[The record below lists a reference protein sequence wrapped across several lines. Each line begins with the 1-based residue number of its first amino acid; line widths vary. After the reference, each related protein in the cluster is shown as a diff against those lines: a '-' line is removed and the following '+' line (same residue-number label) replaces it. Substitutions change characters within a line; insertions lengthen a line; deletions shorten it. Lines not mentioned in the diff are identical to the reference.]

1 MTSRIY
7 NEIGIFTDIDDTYQ
21 GKPYFQKNINPCDV
35 THQVELQVAQQLFL
49 KPKPN
54 LVKVYQISYHPSL
67 HIKYE
72 LLDVNMDFP
81 SWEELEPQI
90 IQGLRGL
97 HQMKCIYIDMK
108 DDNLGY
114 SKLDNSWK
122 IFDFDCSGICSSDLQ
137 NWIVKPPMYFQMR
150 DITALENNVSDFLDK
165 IKYSNKELVITKLE
179 EIKNKKE
186 VVKYDILSVFL
197 CFGKIISLD

>member
-1 MTSRIY
+1 MTSLIY
-7 NEIGIFTDIDDTYQ
+7 TCQGEIQQIDDTYE
-21 GKPYFQKNINPCDV
+21 GKPYFQKNLNPRDV

-54 LVKVYQISYHPSL
+54 LVTVFQISYQPSL

-81 SWEELEPQI
+81 SWEHLEPQI

-114 SKLDNSWK
+114 SKLDNCWK
-122 IFDFDCSGICSSDLQ
+122 LFDFDCSGICTSNLQ

-150 DITALENNVSDFLDK
+150 DITALESNVSDFLDK
-165 IKYSNKELVITKLE
+165 IKYSKKELVLDKLE

-186 VVKYDILSVFL
+186 LVKYDILSVFL